1 MIENLMYFTD
11 NRNQPRMINVNTAES
26 NIGYYNSED
35 HISLAKYYPFK
46 PIQLNGVF
54 KVKNAGF
61 ITKSTAQPQFGSKI
75 AYYDFIVIPS
85 ENNAKHTILT
95 CPRKR

>member
-1 MIENLMYFTD
+1 
-11 NRNQPRMINVNTAES
+11 MINVNTAES

-61 ITKSTAQPQFGSKI
+61 ITKSTAQPQ
-75 AYYDFIVIPS
+75 V
-85 ENNAKHTILT
+85 
-95 CPRKR
+95 